1 MTIDVAEE
9 PMTAV
14 GESALLP
21 IAFRVDQVLDVT
33 ARADGRFALS
43 ARRLLNPYVKDYDAV
58 EGEGPLHWTRRFD
71 VSNWTLFAARL
82 AGSRVGGAAVAFNT
96 PGLTMLEGRR
106 DLSVLWDIR
115 VAPNARGRGVG
126 SALFERVEAWALAQD
141 CRQLKVETQNIN
153 VPACEFYA
161 RHGCELRAIHHAA
174 YPELP
179 EGFNSCSR
187 IGNREVA
194 TASCNAIDA

>member
-9 PMTAV
+9 PMTALA
-14 GESALLP
+14 EYALLP
-21 IAFRVDQVLDVT
+21 IAFPVDQVLDVM
-33 ARADGRFALS
+33 ARADGHFALS
-43 ARRLLNPYVKDYDAV
+43 ARRLEAPYVKDYDAV
-58 EGEGPLHWTRRFD
+58 EGEGPLHWT
-71 VSNWTLFAARL
+71 LFAARV

-96 PGLTMLEGRR
+96 PGLTMLEARR

-126 SALFERVEAWALAQD
+126 SALFERVEAWALAQG
-141 CRQLKVETQNIN
+141 CRQLRVETQDIN
-153 VPACEFYA
+153 VPACGFYA

-179 EGFNSCSR
+179 EEIQLLWYKDLR
-187 IGNREVA
+187 IGKWKRPA
-194 TASCNAIDA
+194 RL